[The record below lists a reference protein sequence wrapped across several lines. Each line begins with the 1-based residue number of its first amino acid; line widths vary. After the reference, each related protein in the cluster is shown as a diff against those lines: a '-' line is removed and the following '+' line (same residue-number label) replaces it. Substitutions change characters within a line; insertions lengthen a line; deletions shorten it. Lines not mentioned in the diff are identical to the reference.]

1 MSPLS
6 DLEVKKFDYKL
17 NITNPPLSNISQENV
32 DRFAIA
38 LCFKIPY
45 PLLDFWHRMA
55 GKMDSK
61 GDFFITLTYLI
72 AGFQMDGFK
81 SARLY
86 WISNSRKAKTRSELC
101 RY

>member
-6 DLEVKKFDYKL
+6 DLKVKKFDYKL

-45 PLLDFWHRMA
+45 PPL
-55 GKMDSK
+55 
-61 GDFFITLTYLI
+61 
-72 AGFQMDGFK
+72 GFL
-81 SARLY
+81 A
-86 WISNSRKAKTRSELC
+86 
-101 RY
+101 